1 MKPGPA
7 LFIPALAW
15 LFLAAAAFFSEFFSL
30 LWFLLGITLL
40 PFILADALFLLL
52 LTDRLRVSRE
62 IAASLALGESAPVS
76 LRIERSGRGALPAA
90 IRLFDL
96 YPPSMNCSAFPVL
109 LEKKGL
115 KSGGALVFTYTLLPA
130 ERGNWTFPGAELL
143 LSSPL
148 RFWRLKV
155 SCRCV
160 SRGRTYPDF
169 KKIKETAG
177 RDLRGI
183 LERTGL
189 KDIRKRG
196 QGLEFESLRDYQEG
210 DTVRAIDWLATSR
223 RRKIII
229 REYREEQ
236 DQQVLF
242 LLDSGYRLHR
252 REGDFGRE
260 GEPLREAAGEPV
272 PPPGGLWFDHALN
285 AVLLLSYVA
294 LKHGDSVAAG
304 SFGNGERWLPPRK
317 GMGALTTLMNNLYD
331 LKSAPVPSSP
341 SSALES
347 ALARLRR
354 RTFIILISNFREE
367 DGESLLRVLRGTGKR
382 HLLLLV
388 SLRELEA
395 EALAQRRPANP
406 GEAPE
411 IGAAFSY
418 LASRRRL
425 YRSWEHLG
433 LLTLET
439 TAPELSSALINRYL
453 KVKRSGRL

>member
-1 MKPGPA
+1 MKPGFI
-7 LFIPALAW
+7 LFVSALAW
-15 LFLAAAAFFSEFFSL
+15 LFLAAAAFFSEPVSLIWFF
-30 LWFLLGITLL
+30 LGITLL

-52 LTDRLRVSRE
+52 LTDRMSLSRE
-62 IAASLALGESAPVS
+62 IAASLALGESVPVT
-76 LRIERSGRGALPAA
+76 LRIERTGRGALPVK

-96 YPPSMNCSAFPVL
+96 YPPSMNCSAFPAVL
-109 LEKKGL
+109 ERRELKKGKVL
-115 KSGGALVFTYTLLPA
+115 AFTYTILPV
-130 ERGNWTFPGAELL
+130 ERGNWIFPGAELL
-143 LSSPL
+143 LASPL
-148 RFWRLKV
+148 RFWQLKV
-155 SCRCV
+155 THRCIN
-160 SRGRTYPDF
+160 RGRTYPDF
-169 KKIKETAG
+169 KKIRETAG

-189 KDIRKRG
+189 KAIRKLG
-196 QGLEFESLRDYQEG
+196 QGLEFESLREYQEG
-210 DTVRAIDWLATSR
+210 DTIRAIDWLATSR
-223 RRKIII
+223 RRKIIT

-242 LLDSGYRLHR
+242 LLDSGYRLHH
-252 REGDFGRE
+252 REGKVPRE
-260 GEPLREAAGEPV
+260 SGGDPEPGT
-272 PPPGGLWFDHALN
+272 PGGLWFDHALN
-285 AVLLLSYVA
+285 AVLLLAYVA
-294 LKHGDSVAAG
+294 LKHGDAVAAG
-304 SFGNGERWLPPRK
+304 SFGNGERWFPPRK
-317 GMGALTTLMNNLYD
+317 GSGALTALMNSLYD

-341 SSALES
+341 SAALES

-367 DGESLLRVLRGTGKR
+367 DGESLSRIFRGIGKR

-395 EALAQRRPANP
+395 EALAFRRPANP

-411 IGAAFSY
+411 IAAAFSY
-418 LASRRRL
+418 LVSRRRL

-439 TAPELSSALINRYL
+439 TSTELSPALINRYL

>member
-1 MKPGPA
+1 MKPGLA

-15 LFLAAAAFFSEFFSL
+15 LFLAAAAFFSEPLSLIWFFV
-30 LWFLLGITLL
+30 GITLL

-62 IAASLALGESAPVS
+62 IAASFALGESAPVT
-76 LRIERSGRGALPAA
+76 LRVERSGRGALPAG

-96 YPPSMNCSAFPVL
+96 YPPSMDCSAFPAL
-109 LEKKGL
+109 LDRGGLKKGGIL
-115 KSGGALVFTYTLLPA
+115 IFTYTLLPV
-130 ERGNWTFPGAELL
+130 ERGNWTFPGTELL
-143 LSSPL
+143 LASPL
-148 RFWRLKV
+148 RFWQLKV
-155 SCRCV
+155 THRCV

-169 KKIKETAG
+169 KRIRETAG
-177 RDLRGI
+177 KDLRGV

-189 KDIRKRG
+189 KAIRKRG
-196 QGLEFESLRDYQEG
+196 QGLEFESLREYHEG

-223 RRKIII
+223 RRKIIV

-252 REGDFGRE
+252 R
-260 GEPLREAAGEPV
+260 
-272 PPPGGLWFDHALN
+272 FDHALN

-294 LKHGDSVAAG
+294 LKHGDAVAAG
-304 SFGNGERWLPPRK
+304 AFGNGDRWLPPRK
-317 GMGALTTLMNNLYD
+317 GMGALTTLMNSLYD
-331 LKSAPVPSSP
+331 LTSAPVPSSP
-341 SSALES
+341 SAALEA

-367 DGESLLRVLRGTGKR
+367 DGESLSRVLRGIEKR

-388 SLRELEA
+388 SLRESEA
-395 EALAQRRPANP
+395 EALALRRPAHP

-411 IGAAFSY
+411 IAAAFSY
-418 LASRRRL
+418 LVSRRRL
-425 YRSWEHLG
+425 YRNWEHLG

-439 TAPELSSALINRYL
+439 APEELSSALINRYL
-453 KVKRSGRL
+453 KVKRSGSL